1 MISAVIYEE
10 KDLEKN
16 PSEIENLK
24 KLILNLSNRGLR
36 NIYLILPS
44 SVNFASLELKRLN
57 FQIILYYDTFINNDF
72 FRSKWYSFPDDKFFF
87 VHAQSKP
94 SNFDNLETFLNRDTD
109 YTLISENSTLCESF
123 LIKKSLLLQLKGS
136 PFKAISEQFYLENKP
151 KDKIFSFTK
160 IYKTGKANLRC
171 SNKLTISRDQKFFGP
186 GVKNLLDYIERT
198 GSVKSAAERMNIS
211 YSKAW
216 KMINTMEEE
225 LQVEIVT
232 RNPGGFRGGESHL
245 TEYGKN
251 FLRKYERFT
260 IECDKFMLKIFQEL
274 FQEDE
279 L

>member
-10 KDLEKN
+10 KDLENN
-16 PSEIENLK
+16 PSEIEDLR

-36 NIYLILPS
+36 AIYLILPS
-44 SVNFASLELKRLN
+44 TVNFSSLDLKRLN
-57 FQIILYYDTFINNDF
+57 FQIILYYDSFTNNDF
-72 FRSKWYSFPDDKFFF
+72 FRSKWSSFPDEKFFF

-94 SNFDNLETFLNRDTD
+94 SNFDRIETFLERNTE
-109 YTLISENSTLCESF
+109 YTLVSENSNLCESF
-123 LIKKSLLLQLKGS
+123 LITKPLLLQLKGN
-136 PFKAISEQFYLENKP
+136 PFKSISERFYLEGQP
-151 KDKIFSFTK
+151 KDKVFSFTK
-160 IYKTGKANLRC
+160 IRKTGLPHLRC
-171 SNKLTISRDQKFFGP
+171 SNKITISREQKFFGP

-216 KMINTMEEE
+216 KMINIMEEE

-245 TEYGKN
+245 TDYGKK
-251 FLRKYERFT
+251 FLRQYERLT
-260 IECDKFMLKIFQEL
+260 IECDKFMLKAFHEL
-274 FQEDE
+274 FQQD